1 MHIGNY
7 LPNYDK
13 LSKLIICI
21 LNKYLPKITSSLG
34 HPHYTGRTYHH
45 RPILE
50 VTQQGRIVNRVEGA
64 DSLLNK
70 REARRQK
77 PAPPEETGK
86 RYEQV
91 EPQHEFLI
99 FVLHIVIITY
109 YANSRIFIEDYNCE
123 CSIS

>member
-70 REARRQK
+70 REARRLK
-77 PAPPEETGK
+77 NDHAGK
-86 RYEQV
+86 RGPYPHHQ
-91 EPQHEFLI
+91 
-99 FVLHIVIITY
+99 
-109 YANSRIFIEDYNCE
+109 R
-123 CSIS
+123 